1 VIRCVYGRYQVFRR
15 LSLEDPARIGLTVVA
30 SICSSCLVRC
40 DLKLVRWLLDRVGS
54 VVVGS

>member
-1 VIRCVYGRYQVFRR
+1 VFRR